1 MKRTNEIVQKIN
13 HWYVGDDC
21 VQLMVPY
28 KNSLTILNK
37 DGILY
42 HHKDGS
48 ENSINCYINDERRKQ
63 FPYSNIPIHNSK
75 LGLFDKCHYTN
86 QLFNF
91 EQPYIR
97 IGDYHLIESYAI
109 RENNEAL
116 VVNRILPVHKK
127 TVFKTRDE
135 VEKLFE
141 QPSDNKRL
149 YVLNMNGEIG
159 QDSDCFIADE
169 IYINQKAKEWLTKNV
184 ADFRNYFSSDSTT
197 SVGNYLKKNP
207 VFLDFIESSLNTLDL
222 NSAELYIHI
231 LNFSDGNYSILVE
244 VDGKD
249 IKIKAVD
256 IYFIKNNY
264 YKVDEYDIPVTKY
277 TLEQLKTLATKLI
290 TTKEPIIP
298 LKLNPNISKEDIKE
312 AKKMVKSIK
321 QFR

>member
-1 MKRTNEIVQKIN
+1 MKYGKICERWFLVMKRTNEIVQKIN

-48 ENSINCYINDERRKQ
+48 ENSINCYVNDERRKQ

-116 VVNRILPVHKK
+116 VMNRIMTVHKK
-127 TVFKTRDE
+127 
-135 VEKLFE
+135 LF
-141 QPSDNKRL
+141 
-149 YVLNMNGEIG
+149 
-159 QDSDCFIADE
+159 
-169 IYINQKAKEWLTKNV
+169 
-184 ADFRNYFSSDSTT
+184 
-197 SVGNYLKKNP
+197 LKQ
-207 VFLDFIESSLNTLDL
+207 E
-222 NSAELYIHI
+222 
-231 LNFSDGNYSILVE
+231 
-244 VDGKD
+244 
-249 IKIKAVD
+249 
-256 IYFIKNNY
+256 
-264 YKVDEYDIPVTKY
+264 
-277 TLEQLKTLATKLI
+277 
-290 TTKEPIIP
+290 
-298 LKLNPNISKEDIKE
+298 
-312 AKKMVKSIK
+312 M
-321 QFR
+321 R